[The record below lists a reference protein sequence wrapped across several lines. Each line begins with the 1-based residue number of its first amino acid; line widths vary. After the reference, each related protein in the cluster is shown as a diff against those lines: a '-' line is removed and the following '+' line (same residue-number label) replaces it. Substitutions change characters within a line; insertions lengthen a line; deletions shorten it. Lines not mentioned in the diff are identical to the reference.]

1 MNVSTNQIPLR
12 QAVMQSVI
20 GLLDFSIRVIRV
32 LVNLENSADLHSLI
46 SIDKQQQQQENIYP
60 IVQVEEDLVVG
71 SGIRLM

>member
-1 MNVSTNQIPLR
+1 MSKNQIPLR
-12 QAVMQSVI
+12 QAVRQSVI
-20 GLLDFSIRVIRV
+20 GLLDFLIRVIRV

-46 SIDKQQQQQENIYP
+46 SIDKQQQQENIYP

>member
-1 MNVSTNQIPLR
+1 
-12 QAVMQSVI
+12 MQSVI
-20 GLLDFSIRVIRV
+20 GLLDFLIRVIRE

-46 SIDKQQQQQENIYP
+46 SIDKQQQQENIYP

>member
-1 MNVSTNQIPLR
+1 
-12 QAVMQSVI
+12 MQSVI
-20 GLLDFSIRVIRV
+20 GLLDFLIRVIRV

-46 SIDKQQQQQENIYP
+46 SIDKQQQQENIYP

>member
-1 MNVSTNQIPLR
+1 
-12 QAVMQSVI
+12 MQSVI

-46 SIDKQQQQQENIYP
+46 SIDKQQQQQENMYP
-60 IVQVEEDLVVG
+60 IMQVEEDFVIG

>member
-1 MNVSTNQIPLR
+1 
-12 QAVMQSVI
+12 MQSVI
-20 GLLDFSIRVIRV
+20 GLLDFLIRVIRV

-46 SIDKQQQQQENIYP
+46 SIDKQQQQENMYP

>member
-1 MNVSTNQIPLR
+1 MSTDQIPLR

-20 GLLDFSIRVIRV
+20 GLLDFLIRVIRV

-46 SIDKQQQQQENIYP
+46 SIDKQQQQENMYP
-60 IVQVEEDLVVG
+60 IMQVEEDLVVG